1 MLAADKLLLQS
12 NLKQRTIQL
21 REKELN
27 LFNNNFAAVGT
38 QAAVL
43 AGFTITCLIE
53 ITIPQNPNYVV
64 KSMLH
69 LYAVLSIC
77 ANLMCVTLAT
87 MVSVWGS
94 GMALRGKDGSMGA
107 AVDGMIEERNAIFGA
122 FGFGLVANL
131 LSVLSAAWLLMSPEI
146 AVVATVVISTTI
158 FKIVGH
164 ARRLFAKFQLQDK
177 DIVRFDDLLDI
188 TRGSSLSLEE
198 QQLLAGAMGA
208 RPGTPTARRRADD
221 HV

>member
-27 LFNNNFAAVGT
+27 LFNDNFAAVGT

-53 ITIPQNPNYVV
+53 ITIPNNPNYVV

-69 LYAVLSIC
+69 IYAVVSIC
-77 ANLMCVTLAT
+77 ANLLCVTLAT

-94 GMALRGKDGSMGA
+94 GMALRGKDGSMGR
-107 AVDGMIEERNAIFGA
+107 AVDTMNKERTNIFGSFA
-122 FGFGLVANL
+122 VGLIANL

-146 AVVATVVISTTI
+146 AAIASVVILYTI
-158 FKIVGH
+158 FKISQH
-164 ARRLFAKFQLQDK
+164 ARRISTMFKLEEVDV
-177 DIVRFDDLLDI
+177 VRFDDLLEEVSGVSRDHD
-188 TRGSSLSLEE
+188 RFVGVDGMSVSPSSR
-198 QQLLAGAMGA
+198 A
-208 RPGTPTARRRADD
+208 RYRDD
-221 HV
+221 VGV